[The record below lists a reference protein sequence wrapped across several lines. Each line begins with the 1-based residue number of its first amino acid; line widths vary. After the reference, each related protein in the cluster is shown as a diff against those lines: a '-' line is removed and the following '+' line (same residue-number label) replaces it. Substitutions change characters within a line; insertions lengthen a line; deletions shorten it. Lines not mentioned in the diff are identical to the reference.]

1 MKIKIKNPIAMALK
15 CAMFNRRIVKPKRG
29 KGSYNRKTSCKAEK
43 LSM

>member
-29 KGSYNRKTSCKAEK
+29 KGSYTRKVKIFKEQ
-43 LSM
+43 